1 MLRETEEHKSGGGS
15 GHSIVI
21 DEKQRVVINGVE
33 DVDSFDENNVVLLT
47 NLGMLSL
54 TGADLHMSRLSL
66 EDGQMI
72 IEGDIIGLAY
82 SDMDTRHQGGWLGRL
97 FR

>member
-1 MLRETEEHKSGGGS
+1 MLRETEEHKSAGGG
-15 GHSIVI
+15 HTIVI

-47 NLGMLSL
+47 TLGMLSL

-82 SDMDTRHQGGWLGRL
+82 SDMDTRHQGNWLGRL

>member
-1 MLRETEEHKSGGGS
+1 MLRETEEQKSAGG

-21 DEKQRVVINGVE
+21 DEKQRVVISGVE
-33 DVDSFDENNVVLLT
+33 DVDSFDENSVVMLT
-47 NLGMLSL
+47 RLGMLSL

-66 EDGQMI
+66 DDGQLI
-72 IEGDIIGLAY
+72 IEGDIIGLMY
-82 SDMDTRHQGGWLGRL
+82 SDVDAKHSGGWLNRL

>member
-1 MLRETEEHKSGGGS
+1 MLRETEEHKSTGA

-66 EDGQMI
+66 EDGQLI

-82 SDMDTRHQGGWLGRL
+82 SDMDTRHQGNWLGRL

>member
-1 MLRETEEHKSGGGS
+1 MLRETEEIKSAGG

-21 DEKQRVVINGVE
+21 TEKQRVVISGVE
-33 DVDSFDENNVVLLT
+33 DVDSFDENNVVMLT
-47 NLGMLSL
+47 TLGMLSL

-66 EDGQMI
+66 EEGQMV

-82 SDMDTRHQGGWLGRL
+82 SDVDTRRQGNWLGRL